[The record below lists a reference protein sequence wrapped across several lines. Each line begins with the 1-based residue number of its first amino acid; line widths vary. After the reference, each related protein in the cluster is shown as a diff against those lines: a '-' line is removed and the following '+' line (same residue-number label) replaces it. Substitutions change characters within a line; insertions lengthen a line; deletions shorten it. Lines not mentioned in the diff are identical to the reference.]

1 MMSAVK
7 VYYSKQASATDAF
20 ALLAEGYNELVQDG
34 HTPDRLGASPVSWS
48 NEVYYATVAENE
60 IVGVIAWEAVP
71 QLGALVVTLAYVEP
85 SSRRRG
91 IYKELFTALCDHA
104 KKRGAR
110 KIIHQ
115 IGVENATARTVMLAT
130 KALLT
135 SQTFEHDIE

>member
-1 MMSAVK
+1 M
-7 VYYSKQASATDAF
+7 
-20 ALLAEGYNELVQDG
+20 
-34 HTPDRLGASPVSWS
+34 
-48 NEVYYATVAENE
+48 
-60 IVGVIAWEAVP
+60 IAWEPVP

-91 IYKELFTALCDHA
+91 IYKELFAALCDHA
-104 KKRGAR
+104 KKRGVR

>member
-1 MMSAVK
+1 MSTVK

-34 HTPDRLGASPVSWS
+34 HTPERLGASPVGWS
-48 NEVYYATVAENE
+48 NEVYYADARRERDCRRDC
-60 IVGVIAWEAVP
+60 
-71 QLGALVVTLAYVEP
+71 LGAGAAARRTGGDAGLCRAVEP
-85 SSRRRG
+85 PPRHLQGAVRS
-91 IYKELFTALCDHA
+91 ACDHA
-104 KKRGAR
+104 KKRGVR

>member
-1 MMSAVK
+1 MSTVK

-34 HTPDRLGASPVSWS
+34 HTPERLGASPVGWS
-48 NEVYYATVAENE
+48 NEVYYAAVAENE
-60 IVGVIAWEAVP
+60 IVGVIAWDQVP

-91 IYKELFTALCDHA
+91 IYKELFAALCDHA
-104 KKRGAR
+104 KKRGVR

-115 IGVENATARTVMLAT
+115 VGVENATARTVMLAT

>member
-1 MMSAVK
+1 MSVK
-7 VYYSKQASATDAF
+7 VSYSKQASATDAF

-34 HTPDRLGASPVSWS
+34 HTPERLGTSPVGWS
-48 NEVYYATVAENE
+48 NELYYATLAEGE
-60 IVGVIAWEAVP
+60 VVGVLAWEQVP

-91 IYKELFTALCDHA
+91 IYKELFAALVDHA
-104 KKRGAR
+104 NKRGVR

-115 IGVENATARTVMLAT
+115 VGVENATARSVMLAT